1 MRVIFDDLVDVEY
14 GFLFLTTQLDDD
26 TPVDIVDARGGQVN
40 GLLGAACP
48 GVLSLVTATHTGRVR
63 VRIEMLDAAP
73 TLGDEWDDVV
83 EVSFEARGP
92 QAAMSTFDGWWDLD
106 LGRAGHHRVRLS
118 CTGWDAAAEADP
130 GENPDAP
137 TFAGERYVLQLWP
150 ARPAPDVVLRQRSQ
164 GPAYWHG
171 VARETPAPQDQHDLA
186 TAARAQEA
194 EDAAEEQ
201 RQEARW
207 ARERLLESWG
217 GTEPDA
223 RLLAV
228 GGFAQQLAQ
237 RDRGLVDLI
246 AGAHPTTQTAVA
258 LWATRRVCAGATDL
272 VDWAVP
278 LAAVEAGEPVPAP
291 FDDYEALSA
300 TVWPQSADGFVG
312 VIETLSFPADRPP
325 PRMLIDPTA
334 SAVSALAGAAQ
345 PDPLRAAL
353 DCVEAAGWS
362 EPDEAAYFTAVRE
375 VLARG

>member
-1 MRVIFDDLVDVEY
+1 MRVIFDDLVHVDY
-14 GFLFLTTQLDDD
+14 GFAFLTTQLGDDA
-26 TPVDIVDARGGQVN
+26 PVDIGDARAGQVN

-48 GVLSLVTATHTGRVR
+48 GVLSLVTATHTGQVR
-63 VRIEMLDAAP
+63 IRIEMLDAEPA
-73 TLGDEWDDVV
+73 LGDEWDDVV
-83 EVSFEARGP
+83 EVSFDARGP
-92 QAAMSTFDGWWDLD
+92 QAAMSTFDGWWDLE
-106 LGRAGHHRVRLS
+106 LGRAGQHRVRLC
-118 CTGWDAAAEADP
+118 CTGWDAAAEAAPDEDP
-130 GENPDAP
+130 DGPA
-137 TFAGERYVLQLWP
+137 FAGERYVLQLWP

-171 VARETPAPQDQHDLA
+171 VARETPAPPDQHDLA
-186 TAARAQEA
+186 TAVRTQEA

-228 GGFAQQLAQ
+228 GGFAQQLSR
-237 RDRGLVDLI
+237 RDRELVDLL
-246 AGAHPTTQTAVA
+246 AGADPTTQTAVA
-258 LWATRRVCAGATDL
+258 LWATRRVCAAAIDL

-291 FDDYEALSA
+291 FDDYEAVSA
-300 TVWPQSADGFVG
+300 MVWPQPAGGFMGAVEVLHLTDG
-312 VIETLSFPADRPP
+312 RPP
-325 PRMLIDPTA
+325 PRMCIDPTV

-375 VLARG
+375 IVARG